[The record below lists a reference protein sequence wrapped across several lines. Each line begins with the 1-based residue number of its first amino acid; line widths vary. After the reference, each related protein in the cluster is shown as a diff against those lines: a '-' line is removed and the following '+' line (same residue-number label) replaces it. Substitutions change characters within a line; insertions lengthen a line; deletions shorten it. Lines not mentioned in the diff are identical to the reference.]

1 MVMEINMKNVMIIDD
16 SKPIRTQVRNF
27 FEPLGFTVMDA
38 NNGED
43 ALKKIEENPSI
54 ALFVVD
60 VNMPVIN
67 GLEFCKI
74 LRSKA
79 NYKDTP
85 VIMLTTES
93 GVDLIDEARQ
103 FGVKA
108 WILKPF
114 EPGPLT
120 KALELIGIKSA

>member
-1 MVMEINMKNVMIIDD
+1 MIIDD

-27 FEPLGFTVMDA
+27 FEPLGFAVMDA
-38 NNGED
+38 INGED
-43 ALKKIEENPSI
+43 ALKKIAESPEI

-60 VNMPVIN
+60 VSMPVIN

-74 LRSKA
+74 LRSKV

-93 GVDLIDEARQ
+93 GSEMIDQARQ

-120 KALELIGIKSA
+120 KALELMGIKSA